1 MRQNLAKA
9 VEVGVAVSE
18 EAALAAAA
26 DVEGAGGVSEEEEE
40 AAADVEDA
48 GVAAVAEDAH
58 ISWRIP
64 DYRLLL
70 LVHRQVHSFHFLVVD
85 HKAF

>member
-26 DVEGAGGVSEEEEE
+26 DVEGAGVVSEEEE

>member
-1 MRQNLAKA
+1 M
-9 VEVGVAVSE
+9 AVSE

-26 DVEGAGGVSEEEEE
+26 DVEGAGVVSEEEE